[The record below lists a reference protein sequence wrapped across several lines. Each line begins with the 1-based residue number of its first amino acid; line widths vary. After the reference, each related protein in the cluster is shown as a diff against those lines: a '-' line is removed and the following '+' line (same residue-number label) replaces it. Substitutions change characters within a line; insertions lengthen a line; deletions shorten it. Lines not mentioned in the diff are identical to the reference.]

1 MPLVIYVEFTV
12 KAAAV
17 ERFHALI
24 LENARLSLENEPGC
38 RRFDVLIDGAAANR
52 IVLYEIYES
61 PAAFDA
67 HMATAHYKVFAAA
80 ADELLE
86 GRRVERLV
94 FLDARLDRDAERKT
108 AQHPIA

>member
-1 MPLVIYVEFTV
+1 MPLIIYVEFTV

-17 ERFHALI
+17 ERFRALI
-24 LENARLSLENEPGC
+24 LENARLSLAREPGC
-38 RRFDVLIDGAAANR
+38 QRFDVLIDAAAPRR
-52 IVLYEIYES
+52 IVLYEIYEDA
-61 PAAFDA
+61 AAFDA
-67 HMATAHYKVFAAA
+67 HMATAHYQAFAAA